1 MVKKKKINKQYK
13 RVDHMKCG
21 RVLSPSSG
29 PPRPSCRAAMVK
41 SPENQALHK
50 SSLCV
55 QMYLYPPH
63 LFFKPL
69 IIPLYTLPL
78 KKCSLAVCSS
88 LNVVKNLGGLG
99 FEYETL
105 YLLAMLPGTSVFASL
120 CRQFLICKKGKH
132 QSLFHEV
139 IAKLI
144 ERIGAHYLECCLVTG

>member
-1 MVKKKKINKQYK
+1 MWPCPLSFLRPPPAPPAGQPWLSLLRTRLCINHHF
-13 RVDHMKCG
+13 V
-21 RVLSPSSG
+21 
-29 PPRPSCRAAMVK
+29 CRCIYIL
-41 SPENQALHK
+41 PTF
-50 SSLCV
+50 
-55 QMYLYPPH
+55 
-63 LFFKPL
+63 FFKPL

-105 YLLAMLPGTSVFASL
+105 YLLAMLPGTSVFTSL